1 MLSEPNAINFLLSG
15 ALGAV
20 ISSIFLIIN
29 NQWTSSVNNK
39 FQLEREEKQRIWQL
53 EREEKQ
59 RIWQEKSELQKWY
72 REKIYSSYEAS
83 LQILIKIQQEQLEYL
98 HKNRVETV
106 EEYLNKPKH
115 LNNINKLI
123 LEFNIRLSIIINDYP
138 DKNSKEFTEK
148 IDKIDKSLGVV
159 EESWNVRHIILEL
172 MKNDSRIK
180 STNY

>member
-1 MLSEPNAINFLLSG
+1 MPSQSPSIYIILSG
-15 ALGAV
+15 VVAAV
-20 ISSIFLIIN
+20 ISGIFSL
-29 NQWTSSVNNK
+29 WTSSVK
-39 FQLEREEKQRIWQL
+39 DKSQLEREEKQCNWQL

-83 LQILIKIQQEQLEYL
+83 LQILIKIHQEQLEYL

-115 LNNINKLI
+115 LTNINKLI
-123 LEFNIRLSIIINDYP
+123 LEFNIRLSIITNDYP

-148 IDKIDKSLGVV
+148 IDKIDKSLGVF

-180 STNY
+180 SINY